1 MGTEGQLSLL
11 EGTLPGATLSLLLCR
26 VQGSEVAF
34 SLLSLE
40 GGAARRGGGATT
52 GGGGPLRASPGLRR
66 GWGAAGSSARG
77 LGTFLP
83 FPTYAARGED
93 RLRTILWTPRS
104 PGTSPLGEAVHSQA
118 AGGSRGP
125 GPRQGQTPV
134 GPRSSPFSLR
144 AEALGT
150 QWLLRPGWPLGLVC
164 QQRRPA
170 GARGWCVSGWLVGP
184 AAPRAWPWAVRGG
197 GPVGWG
203 TSRTTRFPGAGPQQV
218 PGHPCWCH
226 SRGGGRGGR
235 SGEPRGL
242 TGLGAKRAAALRV
255 APGAGG
261 AGGAGGVSLGASS
274 RCMSVVGAG
283 AHRP

>member
-1 MGTEGQLSLL
+1 MDTPVPRNEP
-11 EGTLPGATLSLLLCR
+11 T
-26 VQGSEVAF
+26 
-34 SLLSLE
+34 
-40 GGAARRGGGATT
+40 RGGCAF
-52 GGGGPLRASPGLRR
+52 PGCR
-66 GWGAAGSSARG
+66 GQPRPRPAAGA
-77 LGTFLP
+77 
-83 FPTYAARGED
+83 D
-93 RLRTILWTPRS
+93 
-104 PGTSPLGEAVHSQA
+104 
-118 AGGSRGP
+118 SR
-125 GPRQGQTPV
+125 RRPV

-150 QWLLRPGWPLGLVC
+150 RWLLRPGWPLGLVC

-226 SRGGGRGGR
+226 SRGGGLGGR

-242 TGLGAKRAAALRV
+242 TGAGAKRAAALGA

-261 AGGAGGVSLGASS
+261 AGGAGGGSLGASS
-274 RCMSVVGAG
+274 RCLSIVGAG
-283 AHRP
+283 AAQTLTLVPPLLGMSWPNPVSSSSAPRGAHSLPGPQLPLAGPGEEGGARGVQGDKGTLPALPPGLTHSREARGPSLGPQGRAGAPEPGVHCGRS

>member
-1 MGTEGQLSLL
+1 MDTPVPRNEP
-11 EGTLPGATLSLLLCR
+11 T
-26 VQGSEVAF
+26 
-34 SLLSLE
+34 
-40 GGAARRGGGATT
+40 RGGCAF
-52 GGGGPLRASPGLRR
+52 PGCR
-66 GWGAAGSSARG
+66 GQPRPRPAAGA
-77 LGTFLP
+77 
-83 FPTYAARGED
+83 D
-93 RLRTILWTPRS
+93 
-104 PGTSPLGEAVHSQA
+104 
-118 AGGSRGP
+118 SR
-125 GPRQGQTPV
+125 RRPV
-134 GPRSSPFSLR
+134 RPRSSPFSLR

-226 SRGGGRGGR
+226 SRGGGLGGR

-242 TGLGAKRAAALRV
+242 TGRGPSVQQRCGRPQGQAGGRGLPGRQQPLLVRRRGGGHTDPDAGAAAAWHELAEPRLILV
-255 APGAGG
+255 CSPGSPQSAGPPAAARWTWG
-261 AGGAGGVSLGASS
+261 RGRSQGRAG
-274 RCMSVVGAG
+274 
-283 AHRP
+283 